1 MDQKGLEWNFPNG
14 QTFYDFWKVLGNLSV
29 MEVAEKKALEGN
41 VKMVTLPRQAD
52 LWTTLGGIA

>member
-1 MDQKGLEWNFPNG
+1 MKLPKWTNLSVISGKSW
-14 QTFYDFWKVLGNLSV
+14 GNLSV

-52 LWTTLGGIA
+52 L